1 MVVTEGEEGKG
12 REGKRGGER
21 GKGDIILFGVKKNI
35 TFVLVRRLAIERERE
50 RGRKREREMERE
62 NGRQL
67 KGGGALGG
75 ENEPTFNLFN
85 FIDATRSN
93 ILRRLLALCPYI
105 TYQVPLTRCFSFGA
119 PGTGVAVASF

>member
-67 KGGGALGG
+67 KGGGALG
-75 ENEPTFNLFN
+75 
-85 FIDATRSN
+85 
-93 ILRRLLALCPYI
+93 
-105 TYQVPLTRCFSFGA
+105 A
-119 PGTGVAVASF
+119 PVLWDTHG